1 MGEQVSEERLC
12 GEGAR
17 HGVRGLRRGEVA
29 GVRQAGGEKE
39 PPLRLLLGSDSY
51 AYGRGAWAGR
61 LEEDEKWRYVS
72 VSTDHDE
79 AEGDGSRWLADQ
91 RS

>member
-1 MGEQVSEERLC
+1 MAVGLAEDVDER
-12 GEGAR
+12 
-17 HGVRGLRRGEVA
+17 A
-29 GVRQAGGEKE
+29 GRA
-39 PPLRLLLGSDSY
+39 
-51 AYGRGAWAGR
+51 AWAGR

>member
-1 MGEQVSEERLC
+1 MRAARLDVTDAFAAEANGDPAKVAQAVLTVSALD
-12 GEGAR
+12 
-17 HGVRGLRRGEVA
+17 
-29 GVRQAGGEKE
+29 E

-51 AYGRGAWAGR
+51 TYGRAAWAGR

-72 VSTDHDE
+72 VSADHDE